1 MRTENMNKERQ
12 LSRQASGAI
21 LKDRLCVDVAGGK
34 VAQNAVAGARCQS
47 VARYA
52 ADDGRAASQ
61 QYGPSDVIVE
71 AGAAIADNVEFMSD
85 ATGRAVL
92 AAGAGNWVLGRVTNG
107 SSASAAGQK
116 ITGEF
121 YGDQGRQLP

>member
-21 LKDRLCVDVAGGK
+21 LKDRLCV
-34 VAQNAVAGARCQS
+34 
-47 VARYA
+47 
-52 ADDGRAASQ
+52 DGRAASQ